1 MFCCIP
7 SISSL
12 RLPARARWTLKPGSK
27 TTQPCLFAAGRELA
41 YTPQSTPRCPLRKR
55 ARSAR
60 HRTVALPVA
69 CAGVGALAAFTA
81 PLSSPWSSLA
91 RRTRERRQ
99 ERPPLRLVPVGTAL
113 SPPHQSEALVPVV
126 VTLHREKTNLE
137 ARPIPNGK
145 STHPFDYSSTN
156 CEILPVVD
164 ERITVTVAVLITQ
177 KISYID

>member
-69 CAGVGALAAFTA
+69 CAGVGALAALTA

-99 ERPPLRLVPVGTAL
+99 ERRPLRLVPVGTAL

-126 VTLHREKTNLE
+126 VTLHREKTPPRGSADTE
-137 ARPIPNGK
+137 RQIHPPI
-145 STHPFDYSSTN
+145 
-156 CEILPVVD
+156 
-164 ERITVTVAVLITQ
+164 
-177 KISYID
+177 